1 MLKEFAKISKSAYSG
16 VFEHK
21 VLHTINIK
29 GIQSYILDFE
39 DYCVLVFRGTDEQ
52 KDWIQDAKINFV
64 NTVYGKMHKGF
75 KQSWDLVSRE
85 IRNNLPNKPLYITGH
100 SYGGALAFIAGL
112 FIPHVEVVTFGCPK
126 VMHKDYANYLKIN
139 HTRVRNCN
147 DIVTQVPL
155 KPYVHI
161 GKLIYLDYYGKQYTK
176 INFLDKVKSHL
187 KAWSKGEKFNPFYD
201 HEIDEYLKKL

>member
-1 MLKEFAKISKSAYSG
+1 MIKRLAKICEQSYSG
-16 VFEHK
+16 VFDLK
-21 VLHTINIK
+21 VLHSLNVK
-29 GIQSYILDFE
+29 GVQSYILDFE
-39 DYCVLVFRGTDEQ
+39 DYCILVFRGTDEP
-52 KDWIQDAKINFV
+52 KDWVQDFKIDFV

-85 IRNNLPNKPLYITGH
+85 IRENLPDKPLFITGH

-161 GKLIYLDYYGKQYTK
+161 GDLLYLDYFGKKYEK
-176 INFLDKVKSHL
+176 VSFFDKLRGHF
-187 KAWSKGEKFNPFYD
+187 KALIKGEKFNPFYD
-201 HEIDEYLKKL
+201 HEMSEYLRKL